1 MGQGIHG
8 TRRARKRRNLE
19 MLLLAAALTGGVLLF
34 LLPYAEAVT
43 AKGSAENFTLKSAA
57 GENIRLS
64 EYRGQVVLINFWA
77 SWCGP
82 CRQEMPH
89 LDAIHRK
96 YQNLG
101 FTVFGVNVEQDRAMA
116 DKVLRDIPVSF
127 PILFDDGNHVSQLYD
142 VDTMPATVLV
152 DRGGEIR
159 YMHRGYKPGYELEY
173 EKQVRA
179 LVRE

>member
-1 MGQGIHG
+1 MKI
-8 TRRARKRRNLE
+8 TKTI
-19 MLLLAAALTGGVLLF
+19 LLLTLALSGLTGA
-34 LLPYAEAVT
+34 AEALAVT
-43 AKGSAENFTLKSAA
+43 SKGPAANFTLKSDS

-89 LDAIHRK
+89 LDAIQQK
-96 YQNLG
+96 YQGLG

-116 DKVLRDIPVSF
+116 DKVLRDIPVTF
-127 PILFDDGNHVSQLYD
+127 PILYDSDNEVSHSYD
-142 VDTMPATVLV
+142 VDAMPATVLV
-152 DRGGEIR
+152 DRNGEIR

-173 EKQVRA
+173 EKQIKT
-179 LVRE
+179 LIRELASNHG

>member
-1 MGQGIHG
+1 M
-8 TRRARKRRNLE
+8 KRLILA
-19 MLLLAAALTGGVLLF
+19 LLITVTPLASALTGTG
-34 LLPYAEAVT
+34 PAA
-43 AKGSAENFTLKSAA
+43 NFTLKTAS

-89 LDAIHRK
+89 LEAIYRK
-96 YQNLG
+96 YEPLG
-101 FTVFGVNVEQDRAMA
+101 FTVFGVNVEQDRHMA

-127 PILFDDGNHVSQLYD
+127 PILFDSENQVSELYG
-142 VDTMPATVLV
+142 VDAMPATILV
-152 DRGGEIR
+152 DRDGTIR
-159 YMHRGYKPGYELEY
+159 HMHRGYKPGYEREY
-173 EKQVRA
+173 EKQIKA

>member
-1 MGQGIHG
+1 MKI
-8 TRRARKRRNLE
+8 TKTI
-19 MLLLAAALTGGVLLF
+19 LLLTLALSGLTGAAGAL
-34 LLPYAEAVT
+34 AVT
-43 AKGSAENFTLKSAA
+43 SKGPAANFTLKSNS

-89 LDAIHRK
+89 LDAIQQK
-96 YQNLG
+96 YQGLG

-116 DKVLRDIPVSF
+116 DKVLRDIPVTF
-127 PILFDDGNHVSQLYD
+127 PILYDSDNEVSHSYD
-142 VDTMPATVLV
+142 VDAMPATVLV
-152 DRGGEIR
+152 DRNGEIR

-173 EKQVRA
+173 EKQIKT
-179 LVRE
+179 LIRE

>member
-1 MGQGIHG
+1 MKHLIL
-8 TRRARKRRNLE
+8 A
-19 MLLLAAALTGGVLLF
+19 LLITVTPLASALTDSG
-34 LLPYAEAVT
+34 PAA
-43 AKGSAENFTLKSAA
+43 NFTLKSAS

-89 LDAIHRK
+89 LESIYRK
-96 YQNLG
+96 FEPLG
-101 FTVFGVNVEQDRAMA
+101 FTVFGVNVEQDRRMA

-127 PILFDDGNHVSQLYD
+127 PILFDNENQVSELYG
-142 VDTMPATVLV
+142 VDAMPATILV
-152 DRGGEIR
+152 DRDGKIR
-159 YMHRGYKPGYELEY
+159 HMHRGYKPGYEQEY
-173 EKQVRA
+173 AKQIKA

>member
-1 MGQGIHG
+1 MKI
-8 TRRARKRRNLE
+8 TKTV
-19 MLLLAAALTGGVLLF
+19 LLLTLALAGLTGAAGAL
-34 LLPYAEAVT
+34 AVT
-43 AKGSAENFTLKSAA
+43 SKGPAANFTLKSDS

-89 LDAIHRK
+89 LDSIQQK
-96 YQNLG
+96 YQDMG

-116 DKVLRDIPVSF
+116 DKVLRDIPVTF
-127 PILFDDGNHVSQLYD
+127 PILYDSDNEVSQIYD
-142 VDTMPATVLV
+142 VDAMPATVLV
-152 DRGGEIR
+152 DRNGEIR

-173 EKQVRA
+173 EKQIKT
-179 LVRE
+179 LIRE

>member
-1 MGQGIHG
+1 MKKLIIL
-8 TRRARKRRNLE
+8 A
-19 MLLLAAALTGGVLLF
+19 LLAVAPLTLALTGQG
-34 LLPYAEAVT
+34 PAA
-43 AKGSAENFTLKSAA
+43 NFTLKSGD

-96 YQNLG
+96 YEPMG
-101 FTVFGVNVEQDRAMA
+101 FTVFGVNVEQDRSMA

-127 PILFDDGNHVSQLYD
+127 PILYDDSNQVSELYG
-142 VDTMPATVLV
+142 VDAMPATVLV
-152 DRGGEIR
+152 DRNGEIR

-173 EKQVRA
+173 EKQVKT